1 MTLKSLTL
9 NYSCK
14 RIVGLHQKKIFMT
27 ELNKEQPKD
36 VGKKLNKKASS
47 QQYFA
52 ACPKGLENL
61 LLQELE
67 ALGASDVRE
76 TVAGV
81 YFSGEMALLYKA
93 CLWSRLAN
101 KILLPLANFS
111 VKDEQSLYE
120 GIAAVAWEDHLEV
133 DGTFKVDFLGTTDEI
148 RNTQYGAVRVKDAI
162 VDRFQKLFKARPS
175 IDKQNPDLVINA
187 RLSKGKMHVS
197 LDLSGQSLHRR
208 GYRQKQGEAPLK
220 ENLASAILLRAN
232 WPTIA
237 AHGGFLVDPMCG
249 SGTLLI
255 EGFMIAADIA
265 PGLMRASYQWGFT
278 RWNQFDESLWD
289 ELVADAKARKAAG
302 LEKCTQS
309 QFECR
314 GYDQDWRVIN
324 AAQNNIERAGLD
336 QWIRVSHRGI
346 DEFVKPTH
354 KVMETGLLICNPPY
368 GERLGEEKELEP
380 VYFQLGYILREY
392 FIGWKAAIITS
403 NINLSK
409 QIAIR
414 AQKRYKFWNGTLAAD
429 LICFTVDP
437 ELFYKE
443 VTNLSS
449 DDLSLKTTASKLSI
463 DDLNDGAKMVC
474 NRLLKNKKQL
484 KKWLKNE
491 SISCYRIYDA
501 DIPEYS
507 AAIDVYGDYAHIQE
521 YAAPKTVDE
530 EKAKKR
536 FQEIVDAVT
545 VALDLSIDHVF
556 MKQRRRN
563 KGKQQY
569 EKTKEAIDDN
579 RAPLVMQEG
588 QTSLLVNL
596 WSYLDTG
603 LFLDHRP
610 VRQLIAQMTKRKSFL
625 NLFCYTATAT
635 VHAALGG
642 AKNSVSVDMSRTY
655 IDWAKRN
662 FEKNDVS
669 FEDHEL
675 VQQDCLKW
683 LQECRQGFDV
693 ILLDPPSFSNSKKM
707 DSILD
712 IQRDHV
718 DLIKRSMDLLNPNGT
733 LIFSN
738 NLRSFTLDTA
748 ALANYKVENIIDKT
762 LDPDFTRNRK
772 IHHSWLISAR

>member
-1 MTLKSLTL
+1 MHVDNSKKTLMTDSKKPISL
-9 NYSCK
+9 
-14 RIVGLHQKKIFMT
+14 Q
-27 ELNKEQPKD
+27 E
-36 VGKKLNKKASS
+36 
-47 QQYFA
+47 YFA

-67 ALGASDVRE
+67 TLGAVGLRE

-81 YFSGEMALLYKA
+81 YFSGESVLLYKA

-120 GIAAVAWEDHLEV
+120 GIATIAWEDHLEV
-133 DGTFKVDFLGTTDEI
+133 DSTFKVEFLGSSDEI
-148 RNTQYGAVRVKDAI
+148 RNTQFGAVRVKDAI
-162 VDRFQKLFKARPS
+162 VDRFQKHFKARPS
-175 IDKQNPDLVINA
+175 IDKQNPDIIINA
-187 RLSKGKMHVS
+187 RLSKGKVNVS

-237 AHGGFLVDPMCG
+237 AQGGFLVDPMCG

-255 EGFMIAADIA
+255 EGFMMAADIA
-265 PGLMRASYQWGFT
+265 PGLMRSPHQWGFT
-278 RWNQFDESLWD
+278 RWSQFDETVWN
-289 ELVADAKARKAAG
+289 ELVKDANERKKVG
-302 LEKCTQS
+302 LDKCSQA

-324 AAQNNIERAGLD
+324 AAQNNIERAGFE
-336 QWIRVSHRGI
+336 QWIRVACRPI

-354 KVMETGLLICNPPY
+354 KVMDSGLLICNPPY
-368 GERLGEEKELEP
+368 GERLGDVKDLEP
-380 VYFQLGYILREY
+380 VYFQLGRVLREN
-392 FIGWKAAIITS
+392 FIGWQAAVITS
-403 NINLSK
+403 NPNLSK

-429 LICFTVDP
+429 LVCFTIDP
-437 ELFYKE
+437 KLFYKE
-443 VTNLSS
+443 VTNLSNDDILLKATPRKLTI
-449 DDLSLKTTASKLSI
+449 DDLS
-463 DDLNDGAKMVC
+463 DGAKMVC

-484 KKWLKNE
+484 NKWLKKE
-491 SISCYRIYDA
+491 SIDCYRIYDA

-507 AAIDVYGDYAHIQE
+507 AAIDIYGDYAHIQE
-521 YAAPKTVDE
+521 YAAPKTIDE
-530 EKAKKR
+530 AKAKVR
-536 FQEIVDAVT
+536 FEEIVDAVT
-545 VALDLSIDHVF
+545 VALALAGDHIF
-556 MKQRRRN
+556 IKQRRRN

-569 EKTKEAIDDN
+569 EKTQESSDEN
-579 RAPLVMQEG
+579 RAALIMQEG
-588 QTSLLVNL
+588 QASLLVDL

-610 VRQLIAQMTKRKSFL
+610 VRQLIAQMASGKSFL

-635 VHAALGG
+635 VHAGLGG
-642 AKNSVSVDMSRTY
+642 AKNSISVDMSRTY

-662 FEKNDVS
+662 FEANDLNLLQ
-669 FEDHEL
+669 HQL
-675 VQQDCLKW
+675 VQQDCLTW
-683 LQECRQGFDV
+683 LQQCRQGFDI

-707 DSILD
+707 ATVLD
-712 IQRDHV
+712 IQRDHI
-718 DLIKRSMDLLNPNGT
+718 DLIKRAMDLLNPNGT

-738 NLRSFTLDTA
+738 NLRSFTLDVN
-748 ALANYKVENIIDKT
+748 ALAAYKIDNITDKT
-762 LDPDFTRNRK
+762 LDPDFSRNRK
-772 IHHSWLISAR
+772 IHHCWLIRQ

>member
-1 MTLKSLTL
+1 MLD
-9 NYSCK
+9 NP
-14 RIVGLHQKKIFMT
+14 KKTFMIDT
-27 ELNKEQPKD
+27 NKA
-36 VGKKLNKKASS
+36 NAS
-47 QQYFA
+47 QEYFA
-52 ACPKGLENL
+52 ACPKSLENL
-61 LLQELE
+61 LLQELT
-67 ALGASDVRE
+67 ALGADDVRE

-81 YFSGEMALLYKA
+81 YFTGETRLLYKA

-111 VKDEQSLYE
+111 VKDEQSLYD
-120 GIAAVAWEDHLEV
+120 GIANIAWEDHLEV
-133 DGTFKVDFLGTTDEI
+133 DGTFKVDFIGTTDEI

-162 VDRFQKLFKARPS
+162 VDRFQKHFKARPS
-175 IDKQNPDLVINA
+175 IDKKNPDVVINA
-187 RLSKGKMHVS
+187 RLSKGKVNVS

-237 AHGGFLVDPMCG
+237 TGGGFLVDPMCG

-265 PGLMRASYQWGFT
+265 PGLMRAPHQWGFT
-278 RWNQFDESLWD
+278 RWNQFDEALWT
-289 ELVADAKARKAAG
+289 ELVSDAKARKEVG
-302 LEKCTQS
+302 LERCRQT

-314 GYDQDWRVIN
+314 GYDLDWRVIN

-336 QWIRVSHRGI
+336 QWIRVSCRPI

-354 KVMETGLLICNPPY
+354 KVMDTGLLICNPPY
-368 GERLGEEKELEP
+368 GERLGDAKELEP
-380 VYFQLGYILREY
+380 VYFQLGHILREH
-392 FIGWKAAIITS
+392 FIGWQAAVITS
-403 NINLSK
+403 NPELSK

-414 AQKRYKFWNGTLAAD
+414 ALKRYKFWNGTLAAD
-429 LICFTVDP
+429 LVCFNIDP
-437 ELFYKE
+437 DLFYKE

-449 DDLSLKTTASKLSI
+449 DDLLLKATPSKLTI
-463 DDLNDGAKMVC
+463 DDLSDGAKMLC

-484 KKWLKNE
+484 NKWLKKE
-491 SISCYRIYDA
+491 SIDCYRVYDA

-530 EKAKKR
+530 EKAKVR
-536 FQEIVDAVT
+536 FQEIVDGVT
-545 VALDLSIDHVF
+545 VGLALASDHIFV
-556 MKQRRRN
+556 KQRRRN

-569 EKTKEAIDDN
+569 EKTRQSADEN
-579 RAPLVMQEG
+579 RASLVMQEG
-588 QTSLLVNL
+588 PAALLVDL

-610 VRQLIAQMTKRKSFL
+610 VRKLIGQMSKGKSFL
-625 NLFCYTATAT
+625 NLFCYTASAS

-642 AKNSVSVDMSRTY
+642 ATKSVSVDMSRTY

-662 FEKNDVS
+662 FEVNDI
-669 FEDHEL
+669 DPLQHQL
-675 VQQDCLKW
+675 VPQDCLTW
-683 LQECRQGFDV
+683 LQGCRQGFDV

-707 DSILD
+707 EAILD

-718 DLIKRSMDLLNPNGT
+718 TLIKRSMELLNPNGT

-738 NLRSFTLDTA
+738 NLRSFTLDDS
-748 ALANYKVENIIDKT
+748 ALAGYTIENITDKT
-762 LDPDFTRNRK
+762 LDPDYSRNRK
-772 IHHSWLISAR
+772 IHHCWLIRQH

>member
-1 MTLKSLTL
+1 MFD
-9 NYSCK
+9 NP
-14 RIVGLHQKKIFMT
+14 KKTFMT
-27 ELNKEQPKD
+27 DTNKPISSQKF
-36 VGKKLNKKASS
+36 SS

-67 ALGASDVRE
+67 TLGATDVRE

-81 YFSGEMALLYKA
+81 YFAGEAALIYKA

-120 GIAAVAWEDHLEV
+120 GIATIAWEDHLEV

-162 VDRFQKLFKARPS
+162 VDRFQKHFKARPS
-175 IDKQNPDLVINA
+175 IDKQNPDLIINA
-187 RLSKGKMHVS
+187 RLSKGKVHVS

-220 ENLASAILLRAN
+220 ENLASALLLRAN

-237 AHGGFLVDPMCG
+237 QQGGFLVDPMCG

-255 EGFMIAADIA
+255 EGFMMAADIA
-265 PGLMRASYQWGFT
+265 PGLMRADYQWGFT
-278 RWNQFDESLWD
+278 RWSQFDEVIWS
-289 ELVADAKARKAAG
+289 ELIKDAKERKVVG
-302 LEKCTQS
+302 LDKCSQA

-336 QWIRVSHRGI
+336 QWIRVSCRPI

-380 VYFQLGYILREY
+380 VYFQLGSILREH
-392 FIGWKAAIITS
+392 FTGWQAAVITS
-403 NINLSK
+403 NPNLSK

-414 AQKRYKFWNGTLAAD
+414 PQKRYKFWNGTLAAD
-429 LICFTVDP
+429 LVCFTIDP

-443 VTNLSS
+443 VRNLSS
-449 DDLSLKTTASKLSI
+449 DDISLKATPSKLSI
-463 DDLNDGAKMVC
+463 DDLSEGAKMVC

-484 KKWLKNE
+484 NKWLKKE
-491 SISCYRIYDA
+491 SIDCYRVYDA

-530 EKAKKR
+530 AKAKVR

-545 VALDLSIDHVF
+545 VAFELAGDHIF

-569 EKTKEAIDDN
+569 EKTKAAFDEN
-579 RAPLVMQEG
+579 RAALVMHEG
-588 QTSLLVNL
+588 PASLLVDL

-610 VRQLIAQMTKRKSFL
+610 VRKLIAQMTKGKSFL
-625 NLFCYTATAT
+625 NLFCYTASAS

-655 IDWAKRN
+655 TEWARRN
-662 FEKNDVS
+662 FEVNDLNLVQ
-669 FEDHEL
+669 HQL
-675 VQQDCLKW
+675 VQQDCLRW
-683 LQECRQGFDV
+683 MQECRQGFDV

-707 DSILD
+707 DAVLD

-718 DLIKRSMDLLNPNGT
+718 ALIKRSMELLNPNGT

-738 NLRSFTLDTA
+738 NLRSFTLDDN
-748 ALANYKVENIIDKT
+748 ALAEYTVENITDQT
-762 LDPDFTRNRK
+762 LDPDFSRNRK
-772 IHHSWLISAR
+772 IHHCWLIK